1 MAAASLNSL
10 YNVLLKDKGKSITL
24 YNHPLP
30 RPPLQVVMAYLYMY
44 MYAHVYTLFFS
55 LSFFQATEA
64 GDVFGFVISVL
75 SVFGLCFLFASF
87 IIILVQERDT
97 KVCHYHYM

>member
-30 RPPLQVVMAYLYMY
+30 RPPLQVVMAYLYI
-44 MYAHVYTLFFS
+44 YAHVYTLFFLS
-55 LSFFQATEA
+55 LFFRLQKLVMCLALLLA
-64 GDVFGFVISVL
+64 SSQCLAFVFCLPVSL
-75 SVFGLCFLFASF
+75 LF
-87 IIILVQERDT
+87 
-97 KVCHYHYM
+97 

>member
-30 RPPLQVVMAYLYMY
+30 RPPLQVVMAYLYT
-44 MYAHVYTLFFS
+44 YAHVYTLFFS

>member
-30 RPPLQVVMAYLYMY
+30 RPPLEVVMAYLYMY
-44 MYAHVYTLFFS
+44 VHVYTLFFS
-55 LSFFQATEA
+55 LSFFRLHQ
-64 GDVFGFVISVL
+64 
-75 SVFGLCFLFASF
+75 
-87 IIILVQERDT
+87 LV
-97 KVCHYHYM
+97 MSLAL